1 MGGPSDQLPGLPEAD
16 APARYARRVD
26 ALEEILEPSYLGGL
40 PDRPLGEVRA
50 MRDQCQG
57 VEGGLS
63 YVRRLAHGR
72 LDIVGGELARRR
84 EGGDPAD
91 LAELV
96 GRLPELLADR
106 DGGTP
111 RVPRSPRRLSLE
123 EPPPQFEAE
132 LDEIVAVGDL
142 AGLTE
147 RDDEEMQAIADGL
160 VAYER
165 VVSDQRRRVQER
177 IDTLQAEI
185 ARRYRDGEVGIEDL
199 LAE

>member
-1 MGGPSDQLPGLPEAD
+1 M
-16 APARYARRVD
+16 D

-40 PDRPLGEVRA
+40 PDRPLDEVRA
-50 MRDQCQG
+50 MRDRCQE

-91 LAELV
+91 LAALV
-96 GRLPELLADR
+96 DRLPGLLADR
-106 DGGTP
+106 EGRP
-111 RVPRSPRRLSLE
+111 ARVPRSPRRLTLG
-123 EPPPQFEAE
+123 EPPPELEAE
-132 LDEIVAVGDL
+132 LDDIVAVGDL

-147 RDDEEMQAIADGL
+147 RNDEEMEAIADRL
-160 VAYER
+160 VAFEQ
-165 VVSDQRRRVQER
+165 VLSDRRRRVHER

-185 ARRYRDGEVGIEDL
+185 ARRYRDGEVRIEDL
-199 LAE
+199 LDG